1 MVAAEAP
8 TEESASAR
16 GRGLV
21 RWAGLA
27 GIAYVVLFII
37 GAILSYGGGQPDTSA
52 APDEL
57 ISYYG
62 DSGHR
67 DTIIL
72 GWILV
77 LLGLFFLL
85 WFVAGLREAVGRL
98 DGNGLLAVLTTIGGA
113 VYAALALAAVSV
125 NTAIKTMSDDTF
137 QNTVYPELIHAA
149 DDTAY
154 VLHSAGGIGAGAMM
168 IAASLAA
175 LRARVLPAW
184 AGWLG
189 ILLGIAAL
197 FSIFFL
203 PQIGIAVW
211 LVVAGVLLFRSRERH
226 SV

>member
-1 MVAAEAP
+1 VAAEAP
-8 TEESASAR
+8 TEGQASTR
-16 GRGLV
+16 RPGLAQ
-21 RWAGLA
+21 WAGLA
-27 GIAYVVLFII
+27 GIVYVVLFVI
-37 GAILSYGGGQPDTSA
+37 GAILSYGGGQPDTGS

-67 DTIIL
+67 DKILL

-77 LLGLFFLL
+77 LLGVFFLL
-85 WFVAGLREAVGRL
+85 WFVAGLRQAVGRL

-125 NTAIKTMSDDTF
+125 NAAIKTMSDDTF
-137 QNTVYPELIHAA
+137 QDTVYPELIHAA

-189 ILLGIAAL
+189 ILLGIAAV
-197 FSIFFL
+197 FSIFFF
-203 PQIGIAVW
+203 PQIGIAIW
-211 LVVAGVLLFRSRERH
+211 LVVAGVIHFLSPDRH
-226 SV
+226 PV

>member
-1 MVAAEAP
+1 VAAEAP
-8 TEESASAR
+8 TEGQASTR
-16 GRGLV
+16 RPGLGQ
-21 RWAGLA
+21 WAGLA
-27 GIAYVVLFII
+27 GIVYVVLFVI
-37 GAILSYGGGQPDTSA
+37 GAILSYGGGQPDTGS

-67 DTIIL
+67 DKILL

-77 LLGLFFLL
+77 LLGVFFLL
-85 WFVAGLREAVGRL
+85 WFVAGLRQAVGRL

-125 NTAIKTMSDDTF
+125 NAAIKTMSDDTF
-137 QNTVYPELIHAA
+137 QDTVYPELIHAA

-154 VLHSAGGIGAGAMM
+154 VLHSAGGIGAAAMM

-189 ILLGIAAL
+189 ILLGIAAV
-197 FSIFFL
+197 FSIFFF
-203 PQIGIAVW
+203 PQIGIAIW
-211 LVVAGVLLFRSRERH
+211 LVVAGVILFRSRERH
-226 SV
+226 PV

>member
-1 MVAAEAP
+1 MAAEAP
-8 TEESASAR
+8 TEGRAST
-16 GRGLV
+16 GTPGPE

-27 GIAYVVLFII
+27 GIAYVVLFIM
-37 GAILSYGGGQPDTSA
+37 GAILSYGSGQPDTGS

-57 ISYYG
+57 VTYYG

-67 DTIIL
+67 EKIAF

-77 LLGLFFLL
+77 VLGLFLFL
-85 WFVAGLREAVGRL
+85 WFVAALRQTVGRL
-98 DGNGLLAVLTTIGGA
+98 DGNGFLALLTTVGGA

-125 NTAIKTMSDDTF
+125 NMAIKTMSDDTF
-137 QNTVYPELIHAA
+137 ENTVYPELIHAA

-154 VLHSAGGIGAGAMM
+154 ILHSAAGIGAGAMM

-189 ILLGIAAL
+189 ILLGVAAL
-197 FSIFFL
+197 FSIFFF
-203 PQIGIAVW
+203 PQIGIAIW
-211 LVVAGVLLFRSRERH
+211 LVVAGVLLFRSREREA
-226 SV
+226 V